1 MLARRQPDLTVCME
15 QVHKP
20 HNVSAIIRTADAV
33 GVHEVHA
40 VWPGSRMRTMASAA
54 AGSNSWVQVKTHRT
68 IGDAVA
74 HLKGQ
79 GMQILATHLSDNAV
93 DFREI
98 DYTRPTCILMGQE
111 KTGITQEALALA
123 DQDIIIPMIG
133 MVQSLNVS
141 VASALI
147 LYEAQRQRQM
157 RACTCV
163 KTACCRKPSNNACC
177 LKAAIRCWRKSQNA
191 KVCPTP
197 TLISKARLKP
207 MLTGGPPCRP
217 QGKRDEGRLLDAVPL
232 SSLTGVG
239 AALSNKLA
247 KINLHTVQDLL
258 LHLPLRYEDRTH
270 LYPIGELLPGV
281 YATVEGEV
289 LNCNISFGGRRMMT
303 CQISDGSGILTMR
316 FFNFNA
322 AMKNSLATGRRV
334 LAYGEAKRGK
344 YGAEMIHP
352 EYRVQGDLSTPE
364 LQETLT
370 PVYPT
375 TEGVKQATLRKLT
388 DQALDLLDTC
398 AIEELLPPE
407 LSQGM
412 MTLPEALRT
421 LHRPPP
427 TLQLSDLETGQHP
440 AQRRLILEELL
451 AHNLSML
458 ALRAGAQRFH
468 AQPLSA
474 NDALKNKLLAA
485 LPFKPTGA
493 WARVVAEIERDMA
506 LDVPM
511 MRLVQ
516 GDVGSG
522 KTLVAALAALRAI
535 AHGKQVALM
544 APTELL
550 AEQHANNFRNWFAP
564 LGIEVG
570 WLAGKQKGKA
580 RLAQQEA
587 IASGQVQMIVGTHA
601 IFQEQVQFNG
611 LALVIID
618 EQHRFGVHQRL
629 ALWEKGQQQG
639 FHPHQLIMT
648 ATPIPRTLAMT
659 AYADLDTSVIDE
671 LPPGRTPVTTVA
683 IPDTRRTDIIDRVRH
698 ACITEG
704 RQAYWVCTLI
714 EESELLE
721 AQAAEATWEELKLA
735 LPELNVGLVHGR
747 MKPADKQ
754 AVMASFKQ
762 GELHLL
768 VATTVIEVGVDV
780 PNASLMIIENP
791 ERLGLAQLHQL
802 RGRVGRGAVASHC
815 VLLYKTPLSKTAQ
828 IRLQVLRDSNDGF
841 VIAQKDL
848 EIRGPG
854 ELLGTR
860 QTGNAEFKV
869 ADLLRDQAMIPEVQ
883 RLARHIHERYPQQA
897 KALIERWMPET
908 ERYSNA

>member
-1 MLARRQPDLTVCME
+1 M
-15 QVHKP
+15 K
-20 HNVSAIIRTADAV
+20 
-33 GVHEVHA
+33 
-40 VWPGSRMRTMASAA
+40 
-54 AGSNSWVQVKTHRT
+54 
-68 IGDAVA
+68 
-74 HLKGQ
+74 
-79 GMQILATHLSDNAV
+79 
-93 DFREI
+93 
-98 DYTRPTCILMGQE
+98 
-111 KTGITQEALALA
+111 
-123 DQDIIIPMIG
+123 
-133 MVQSLNVS
+133 
-141 VASALI
+141 
-147 LYEAQRQRQM
+147 
-157 RACTCV
+157 
-163 KTACCRKPSNNACC
+163 
-177 LKAAIRCWRKSQNA
+177 
-191 KVCPTP
+191 
-197 TLISKARLKP
+197 
-207 MLTGGPPCRP
+207 
-217 QGKRDEGRLLDAVPL
+217 GRLLDAIPL
-232 SSLTGVG
+232 NSLTGVG
-239 AALSNKLA
+239 AAQSSKLA
-247 KINLHTVQDLL
+247 KIGLHTVQDLL
-258 LHLPLRYEDRTH
+258 LHLPLRYEDRTQ
-270 LYPIGELLPGV
+270 LYKIGDLLPAI

-289 LNCNISFGGRRMMT
+289 LSCNITFGGRRMMT
-303 CQISDGSGILTMR
+303 CQISDGTGILTMR

-352 EYRVQGDLSTPE
+352 EYRVQGDLSSPE

-375 TEGVKQATLRKLT
+375 TEGIKQATLRKLT
-388 DQALDLLDTC
+388 DQALELLDTC
-398 AIEELLPPE
+398 AINELLPPE
-407 LSQGM
+407 LAQGM
-412 MTLPEALRT
+412 MSLPEALRT

-427 TLQLSDLETGQHP
+427 TLQLVDLESGKHP

-468 AQPLSA
+468 AQPLGQR
-474 NDALKNKLLAA
+474 DELKDKLLAS

-493 WARVVAEIERDMA
+493 QARVTAEIERDMA
-506 LDVPM
+506 LNVPM

-587 IASGQVQMIVGTHA
+587 IASGQVQM
-601 IFQEQVQFNG
+601 NG

-629 ALWEKGQQQG
+629 ALWEKGLQQG

-659 AYADLDTSVIDE
+659 AYADLDTSTIDE

-683 IPDTRRTDIIDRVRH
+683 IPDTRRSDIIDRVRN
-698 ACITEG
+698 ACTQEG

-747 MKPADKQ
+747 MKPAEKQ
-754 AVMASFKQ
+754 AVMQSFKQ

-780 PNASLMIIENP
+780 PNSSLMIIENP

-802 RGRVGRGAVASHC
+802 RGRVGRGAIASHC
-815 VLLYKTPLSKTAQ
+815 VLLYKAPLSKTAQ
-828 IRLQVLRDSNDGF
+828 MRLQVLRDSNDGF

-883 RLARHIHERYPQQA
+883 RLARHIHERYPEQA
-897 KALIERWMPET
+897 AALIERWMPET

>member
-1 MLARRQPDLTVCME
+1 
-15 QVHKP
+15 
-20 HNVSAIIRTADAV
+20 
-33 GVHEVHA
+33 
-40 VWPGSRMRTMASAA
+40 MR
-54 AGSNSWVQVKTHRT
+54 
-68 IGDAVA
+68 
-74 HLKGQ
+74 
-79 GMQILATHLSDNAV
+79 
-93 DFREI
+93 
-98 DYTRPTCILMGQE
+98 
-111 KTGITQEALALA
+111 
-123 DQDIIIPMIG
+123 
-133 MVQSLNVS
+133 
-141 VASALI
+141 
-147 LYEAQRQRQM
+147 
-157 RACTCV
+157 
-163 KTACCRKPSNNACC
+163 
-177 LKAAIRCWRKSQNA
+177 
-191 KVCPTP
+191 
-197 TLISKARLKP
+197 
-207 MLTGGPPCRP
+207 
-217 QGKRDEGRLLDAVPL
+217 GRLLDAVPL

-239 AALSNKLA
+239 ASQSAKLA
-247 KINLHTVQDLL
+247 KIGLHTVQDLL
-258 LHLPLRYEDRTH
+258 LHFPLRYEDRTH
-270 LYPIGELLPGV
+270 LYPINDLLPGV

-289 LNCNISFGGRRMMT
+289 LNCNITFGGRRMMT
-303 CQISDGSGILTMR
+303 CQISDGTGILTMR

-322 AMKNSLATGRRV
+322 AMKNSLSAGRRV

-344 YGAEMIHP
+344 FGAEMIHP
-352 EYRVQGDLSTPE
+352 EYRIQGDLSTPE
-364 LQETLT
+364 MQETLT

-375 TEGVKQATLRKLT
+375 TEGVRQATLRKLT
-388 DQALDLLDTC
+388 EQALELLDTC
-398 AIEELLPPE
+398 AIAELLPPE
-407 LSQGM
+407 LSQGLM
-412 MTLPEALRT
+412 SLPEALRT

-427 TLQLSDLETGQHP
+427 DMRLEDLESGQHP

-458 ALRAGAQRFH
+458 ALRAGAQRYH
-468 AQPLSA
+468 ALALTAKDS
-474 NDALKNKLLAA
+474 LKNQLLAS
-485 LPFKPTGA
+485 LPFKPTNA
-493 WARVVAEIERDMA
+493 QARVVAEVERDMA
-506 LDVPM
+506 LDIPM

-535 AHGKQVALM
+535 ANGKQVALM

-580 RLAQQEA
+580 RQAQQDA
-587 IASGQVQMIVGTHA
+587 IASGKVSMVVGTHA

-683 IPDTRRTDIIDRVRH
+683 IADTRRSEIIERVRS
-698 ACITEG
+698 ACQEG

-714 EESELLE
+714 EESDLLE
-721 AQAAEATWEELKLA
+721 AQAAEATWEELKA
-735 LPELNVGLVHGR
+735 TLPNLNVGLVHGR
-747 MKPADKQ
+747 MKPAEKQ
-754 AVMASFKQ
+754 AVMQAFKQ
-762 GELHLL
+762 GEMHLL

-815 VLLYKTPLSKTAQ
+815 VLLYKSPLSKTAQ
-828 IRLQVLRDSNDGF
+828 LRLQVLRDSNDGF

-869 ADLLRDQAMIPEVQ
+869 ADLLRDQAVIPQVQ
-883 RLARHIHERYPQQA
+883 RIARHIHEQYPEHAQ
-897 KALIERWMPET
+897 ALIERWMPET
-908 ERYSNA
+908 EKYSNA

>member
-1 MLARRQPDLTVCME
+1 M
-15 QVHKP
+15 
-20 HNVSAIIRTADAV
+20 S
-33 GVHEVHA
+33 
-40 VWPGSRMRTMASAA
+40 
-54 AGSNSWVQVKTHRT
+54 
-68 IGDAVA
+68 
-74 HLKGQ
+74 
-79 GMQILATHLSDNAV
+79 
-93 DFREI
+93 
-98 DYTRPTCILMGQE
+98 
-111 KTGITQEALALA
+111 
-123 DQDIIIPMIG
+123 
-133 MVQSLNVS
+133 
-141 VASALI
+141 
-147 LYEAQRQRQM
+147 
-157 RACTCV
+157 
-163 KTACCRKPSNNACC
+163 
-177 LKAAIRCWRKSQNA
+177 
-191 KVCPTP
+191 
-197 TLISKARLKP
+197 
-207 MLTGGPPCRP
+207 
-217 QGKRDEGRLLDAVPL
+217 GRLLDAVPL
-232 SSLTGVG
+232 NSLTGVG
-239 AALSNKLA
+239 AAQSSKLA
-247 KINLHTVQDLL
+247 KIGLHTVQDLL

-270 LYPIGELLPGV
+270 LYPIGELLPGI

-289 LNCNISFGGRRMMT
+289 LNCNITFGGRRMMT

-352 EYRVQGDLSTPE
+352 EYRLQGDLSTPE

-388 DQALDLLDTC
+388 DQALELLDTC
-398 AIEELLPPE
+398 AIAELLPPE
-407 LSQGM
+407 LAQGM
-412 MTLPEALRT
+412 MSLPEALRT

-427 TLQLSDLETGQHP
+427 TLQLADLETGKHP

-458 ALRAGAQRFH
+458 ALRAGAQRYH
-468 AQPLSA
+468 AQPLST
-474 NDALKNKLLAA
+474 NNILKDKLLAS
-485 LPFKPTGA
+485 LPFKPTSA
-493 WARVVAEIERDMA
+493 QARVVAEIERDMA

-550 AEQHANNFRNWFAP
+550 AEQHANNFRSWFAP
-564 LGIEVG
+564 LGVEVG

-580 RLAQQEA
+580 RQAQQEA

-683 IPDTRRTDIIDRVRH
+683 IPDTRRHEIIDRVRN
-698 ACITEG
+698 ACTTEG
-704 RQAYWVCTLI
+704 RQAYWVCTL
-714 EESELLE
+714 
-721 AQAAEATWEELKLA
+721 
-735 LPELNVGLVHGR
+735 
-747 MKPADKQ
+747 
-754 AVMASFKQ
+754 
-762 GELHLL
+762 
-768 VATTVIEVGVDV
+768 
-780 PNASLMIIENP
+780 
-791 ERLGLAQLHQL
+791 
-802 RGRVGRGAVASHC
+802 
-815 VLLYKTPLSKTAQ
+815 
-828 IRLQVLRDSNDGF
+828 
-841 VIAQKDL
+841 
-848 EIRGPG
+848 
-854 ELLGTR
+854 
-860 QTGNAEFKV
+860 
-869 ADLLRDQAMIPEVQ
+869 
-883 RLARHIHERYPQQA
+883 
-897 KALIERWMPET
+897 
-908 ERYSNA
+908 

>member
-1 MLARRQPDLTVCME
+1 M
-15 QVHKP
+15 
-20 HNVSAIIRTADAV
+20 
-33 GVHEVHA
+33 
-40 VWPGSRMRTMASAA
+40 
-54 AGSNSWVQVKTHRT
+54 
-68 IGDAVA
+68 
-74 HLKGQ
+74 KGQ
-79 GMQILATHLSDNAV
+79 
-93 DFREI
+93 
-98 DYTRPTCILMGQE
+98 
-111 KTGITQEALALA
+111 
-123 DQDIIIPMIG
+123 
-133 MVQSLNVS
+133 
-141 VASALI
+141 
-147 LYEAQRQRQM
+147 
-157 RACTCV
+157 
-163 KTACCRKPSNNACC
+163 
-177 LKAAIRCWRKSQNA
+177 
-191 KVCPTP
+191 
-197 TLISKARLKP
+197 
-207 MLTGGPPCRP
+207 
-217 QGKRDEGRLLDAVPL
+217 LLDAIPL
-232 SSLTGVG
+232 SSLAGVG
-239 AALSNKLA
+239 ASQSSKLA
-247 KINLHTVQDLL
+247 KIGLYTLQDLL
-258 LHLPLRYEDRTH
+258 LHLPLRYEDRTQ
-270 LYPIGELLPGV
+270 LCAIGQLLPGLHV
-281 YATVEGEV
+281 TVEGEV
-289 LNCNISFGGRRMMT
+289 LSTNVTFSGRRMMT
-303 CQISDGSGILTMR
+303 CQISDGTGILTLR

-322 AMKNSLATGRRV
+322 AMKNSLSPGKRV

-352 EYRVQGDLSTPE
+352 EYRIQGDLSTPA

-375 TEGVKQATLRKLT
+375 TEGIRQATLRKLT
-388 DQALDLLDTC
+388 DQALELLNTC
-398 AIEELLPPE
+398 AITELLPPE

-412 MTLPEALRT
+412 MSLPEALHT

-427 TLQLSDLETGQHP
+427 DVQLSDLESGKHP

-458 ALRAGAQRFH
+458 ALRAGAQRYH
-468 AQPLSA
+468 ALSFGP
-474 NDALKNKLLAA
+474 NDKLKHDFLAA
-485 LPFKPTGA
+485 LPFSPTLA
-493 WARVVAEIERDMA
+493 QQRVVAEIEQDMA
-506 LDVPM
+506 RDVPM

-535 AHGKQVALM
+535 AHGNQVALM

-550 AEQHANNFRNWFAP
+550 AEQHANNFRHWFAP

-580 RLAQQEA
+580 RIAQQEA
-587 IASGQVQMIVGTHA
+587 IASGQVAMVVGTHA
-601 IFQEQVQFNG
+601 IFQEQIQFSR

-629 ALWEKGQQQG
+629 ALWEKGQAQG

-683 IPDTRRTDIIDRVRH
+683 IADTRRNDIIERVRN
-698 ACITEG
+698 ACHDEG

-721 AQAAEATWEELKLA
+721 AQAAEVTWEELKSQ
-735 LPELNVGLVHGR
+735 LPELNIGLVHGR
-747 MKPADKQ
+747 MKSQEKQ
-754 AVMASFKQ
+754 AVMQAFKQ
-762 GELHLL
+762 GELQLL

-815 VLLYKTPLSKTAQ
+815 VLLYKSPLSKTAQ
-828 IRLQVLRDSNDGF
+828 RRLQVLRDSNDGF
-841 VIAQKDL
+841 VIAQQDL

-860 QTGNAEFKV
+860 QTGTAEFKV
-869 ADLLRDQAMIPEVQ
+869 ADLLRDQGMIPEVQ
-883 RLARHIHERYPQQA
+883 RLARHIHERYPREA
-897 KALIERWMPET
+897 RALIERWMPET